1 MSKTSPTNGEPL
13 LDLSDDESDIDDSDS
28 QFLEDP
34 VLKKYKN
41 SFKHIGNDP
50 ENVPIF
56 MLTARDLPSE
66 KLINYEDISNRLA
79 DYAQEQLA
87 LIEPPNYNIYFVAG
101 MAKGEHLPSVKTS
114 ERLRLRWSSKKTLK
128 KLFFIHLGVKNNI
141 YITRLMASMR

>member
-1 MSKTSPTNGEPL
+1 MGGDLSLNSSTCDTKPCVITSPRSPLTPQNSVDLSEAGSTKSKTSPTNGEPL

-66 KLINYEDISNRLA
+66 
-79 DYAQEQLA
+79 
-87 LIEPPNYNIYFVAG
+87 
-101 MAKGEHLPSVKTS
+101 
-114 ERLRLRWSSKKTLK
+114 
-128 KLFFIHLGVKNNI
+128 
-141 YITRLMASMR
+141 